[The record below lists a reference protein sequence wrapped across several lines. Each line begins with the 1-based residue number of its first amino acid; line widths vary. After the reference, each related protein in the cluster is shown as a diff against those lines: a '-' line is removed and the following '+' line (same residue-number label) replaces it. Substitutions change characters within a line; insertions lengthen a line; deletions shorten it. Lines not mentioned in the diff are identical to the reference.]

1 MCGCVDMILINF
13 YIIPLLWRS
22 GYIYDRRTEE
32 ILQCNE
38 KTWIQKATETY
49 TEASGTSDLIF
60 TTLILNT
67 HLGI

>member
-1 MCGCVDMILINF
+1 MTVISFGIMS
-13 YIIPLLWRS
+13 LLWRS

-38 KTWIQKATETY
+38 KTGIQKTTETY
-49 TEASGTSDLIF
+49 TKASGKSDL
-60 TTLILNT
+60 TLIPLVLNI

>member
-1 MCGCVDMILINF
+1 MIVISF
-13 YIIPLLWRS
+13 DIISLLWRS

-38 KTWIQKATETY
+38 KTGIQKATETY
-49 TEASGTSDLIF
+49 TEASGKSDLILIP
-60 TTLILNT
+60 LILNT

>member
-1 MCGCVDMILINF
+1 MILINF
-13 YIIPLLWRS
+13 DIISLLWRS
-22 GYIYDRRTEE
+22 GHIYDRRTEE

-38 KTWIQKATETY
+38 KTGIQKATETY

-60 TTLILNT
+60 TVLTLNT

>member
-1 MCGCVDMILINF
+1 MIVISF
-13 YIIPLLWRS
+13 DIISLLWRS

-38 KTWIQKATETY
+38 KTGIQKATETY
-49 TEASGTSDLIF
+49 TKASGKSDLI
-60 TTLILNT
+60 LILLLLNT